1 MSQMVAS
8 LAFRLRERKK
18 LFELNPTILAVVDDE
33 VIS

>member
-8 LAFRLRERKK
+8 LASKRKK
-18 LFELNPTILAVVDDE
+18 LSELNPTIKAVVDDE